1 MQIQA
6 KSQQILSEKQ
16 KFYQRDR
23 QQEGKGAAQKNE
35 RRLNDGSIWLDNN
48 EQYMR
53 TERKVQE
60 KKIRKKMNNLC
71 LNLNQATQ
79 NIDKTHQKGSKVL

>member
-60 KKIRKKMNNLC
+60 KKK
-71 LNLNQATQ
+71 
-79 NIDKTHQKGSKVL
+79 

>member
-60 KKIRKKMNNLC
+60 KKNKKENE
-71 LNLNQATQ
+71 
-79 NIDKTHQKGSKVL
+79 